1 MSIYPSL
8 QKNDAPARAG
18 GYIRRVA
25 VNLIS
30 LQERS
35 HAEY

>member
-8 QKNDAPARAG
+8 QKNDAPAQAG
-18 GYIRRVA
+18 GYIRRGA
-25 VNLIS
+25 VNLLS
-30 LQERS
+30 LQERA